1 MEYQFNFQQVWE
13 YRWVLGESIW
23 VTLQISLA
31 AILLG
36 TLIGIV
42 MGCIR
47 HYANPRS
54 LMFPLWAT
62 ATSYVYLFLSIPAL
76 VFMLWLY
83 YCLPLFGIQI
93 SAYQTAILA
102 LGLNLSPF
110 AAEIFRSGL
119 ANIPQGELGAAQAI
133 GYTRLQTV
141 SLFMVPQIF
150 RNSVPPMMNQYYTT
164 IKLSS
169 LASIIGVFEIV
180 NTSQEVINSTYRT
193 LEVYTAVALCYAI
206 IIVPLAVISKQY
218 EKRVLIKRM

>member
-1 MEYQFNFQQVWE
+1 MDYQFNFQQVWE
-13 YRWVLGESIW
+13 YRWVLGESIL

-47 HYANPRS
+47 HYASPRS

-62 ATSYVYLFLSIPAL
+62 ATGYVYLFLSIPAL

-83 YCLPLFGIQI
+83 YCLPIFGFEV
-93 SAYQTAILA
+93 SAFYTAILA

-141 SLFMVPQIF
+141 TLFMVPQIF

-218 EKRVLIKRM
+218 EQRVLIKRV